1 MTNMTKEQRENV
13 MIQGRKMMD
22 NLSEGKSARDIMAQ
36 IYVDNLDDKT
46 MNQGYAMADA
56 IIARVKEF
64 DNDYHEAQNNIDKY
78 LTRFQRSIDKN
89 KTPAERCTYWLRFTA
104 TLSAS
109 GMMMSKDNS
118 EESID
123 PKLTAEQIEAMSV
136 TDEEATPEYE
146 QELHEKA
153 IEAIKNSGILLTGL
167 MEHAETIKEM
177 DDSTEAASFIV
188 DMGTKE
194 TEYRAIVS
202 MLVYTNAKNGTFDNI
217 PAEMTLDQITT
228 LVCTEVE
235 QVKIMS
241 EVGAGRIA
249 EDVATFLLQ
258 VLGAI
263 AIVIMFTPLAVLAMG
278 VVTEL
283 FGAIL
288 VVPAMLVTF
297 LTGTATISKAEVEA
311 WAKDSRKIVKFVTC
325 AIKAVVKGVIAIANF
340 VYKNVIKRVF
350 DASKK
355 LFDSLKNKVK
365 GDSVK
370 ETVTHSDPVP
380 AQ

>member
-22 NLSEGKSARDIMAQ
+22 TLSEGKSARDVMAQ

-278 VVTEL
+278 IVTEL

-297 LTGTATISKAEVEA
+297 FGIIRLTGAAVEA

-355 LFDSLKNKVK
+355 LLDSLKNKVK

-370 ETVTHSDPVP
+370 ETVTHSEPIP

>member
-22 NLSEGKSARDIMAQ
+22 NLSEGKSARDVMAQ

-104 TLSAS
+104 TLSAT
-109 GMMMSKDNS
+109 GMMMSEDNS

-146 QELHEKA
+146 KELHEKA

-297 LTGTATISKAEVEA
+297 FGIIRLTGAAVEA
-311 WAKDSRKIVKFVTC
+311 WAKDSGKIVKFVFC
-325 AIKAVVKGVIAIANF
+325 AIKAVVKGAIAIANF

-355 LFDSLKNKVK
+355 LFESLKNKVK

>member
-22 NLSEGKSARDIMAQ
+22 NLSEGKSARDVMAQ

-109 GMMMSKDNS
+109 GMMMSENNS

-177 DDSTEAASFIV
+177 DDSTEAATFIV
-188 DMGTKE
+188 S
-194 TEYRAIVS
+194 A
-202 MLVYTNAKNGTFDNI
+202 
-217 PAEMTLDQITT
+217 
-228 LVCTEVE
+228 
-235 QVKIMS
+235 
-241 EVGAGRIA
+241 
-249 EDVATFLLQ
+249 FLPS
-258 VLGAI
+258 AFRRCRH
-263 AIVIMFTPLAVLAMG
+263 AP
-278 VVTEL
+278 
-283 FGAIL
+283 
-288 VVPAMLVTF
+288 
-297 LTGTATISKAEVEA
+297 
-311 WAKDSRKIVKFVTC
+311 
-325 AIKAVVKGVIAIANF
+325 
-340 VYKNVIKRVF
+340 
-350 DASKK
+350 
-355 LFDSLKNKVK
+355 
-365 GDSVK
+365 
-370 ETVTHSDPVP
+370 
-380 AQ
+380 